1 MIQYVRHRAVLG
13 ANYHRIDWASLSDL
27 PAPPRSC
34 MRRMAFL
41 NGNLRFR
48 KAVNRLCS
56 MLSERYAK
64 QLEKSQN
71 LSSNKDDCRLF
82 VQSQSS
88 KGAIPDVDIQMS
100 SLNGEAWDDFENKS
114 MKTALD
120 EILRCKMM
128 AKLESASQ
136 NVQSQYEDWNRY
148 VILYDFNNNIN
159 NLFKKKKKVI
169 ILIIIVIVM
178 SSYSYG
184 KKIKNTVQSML
195 SKLLSKTSLIL
206 SYCNILL
213 LISYPSRRNLCLNI

>member
-1 MIQYVRHRAVLG
+1 VIQYVRHRAVLG

-88 KGAIPDVDIQMS
+88 KGAIPDVEIQMS
-100 SLNGEAWDDFENKS
+100 SLNGEAWDDFENQS
-114 MKTALD
+114 IKTALD

-128 AKLESASQ
+128 AKLDAASQ

-148 VILYDFNNNIN
+148 VILYYFNNNIN
-159 NLFKKKKKVI
+159 NNFFEVKKINNNNNSNVQLFLRKKKT
-169 ILIIIVIVM
+169 
-178 SSYSYG
+178 
-184 KKIKNTVQSML
+184 KNTVQSMF

-206 SYCNILL
+206 SYSNILL

>member
-128 AKLESASQ
+128 AKLDAASQ

-159 NLFKKKKKVI
+159 NLFKKK
-169 ILIIIVIVM
+169 
-178 SSYSYG
+178 
-184 KKIKNTVQSML
+184 
-195 SKLLSKTSLIL
+195 
-206 SYCNILL
+206 
-213 LISYPSRRNLCLNI
+213 

>member
-88 KGAIPDVDIQMS
+88 KGAIPDVEIQMS
-100 SLNGEAWDDFENKS
+100 SLNGEAWDDFENQS
-114 MKTALD
+114 IKTALD

-128 AKLESASQ
+128 AKLDAASQ

-148 VILYDFNNNIN
+148 VILYYFNNNIN
-159 NLFKKKKKVI
+159 NNFFEVKKINNNNNSNVQLFLRKKKT
-169 ILIIIVIVM
+169 
-178 SSYSYG
+178 
-184 KKIKNTVQSML
+184 KNTVQSMF

-206 SYCNILL
+206 SYSNILL